1 MLCGGCLAAA
11 SLASTQKGQH
21 HQQRSP
27 RHATRASPDSAKW
40 SPSVGAYEAV
50 PLPPGL
56 TTSLM
61 ALVGLLQTL
70 VSDGKVLQNREKVET
85 PALFVLLSCQQPGEK
100 QSQAGDKWAPGS
112 LELLSEP
119 RYFRQVLLEEETLSR
134 PVWGGGSWGAA
145 FLFRLLVAAQM
156 IC

>member
-1 MLCGGCLAAA
+1 M
-11 SLASTQKGQH
+11 
-21 HQQRSP
+21 
-27 RHATRASPDSAKW
+27 

-50 PLPPGL
+50 AVPPGL

-85 PALFVLLSCQQPGEK
+85 PALFVSLSCQQPAEK
-100 QSQAGDKWAPGS
+100 QSQAGDEWGPGG

-134 PVWGGGSWGAA
+134 PVWGGGS
-145 FLFRLLVAAQM
+145 
-156 IC
+156 

>member
-1 MLCGGCLAAA
+1 M
-11 SLASTQKGQH
+11 
-21 HQQRSP
+21 
-27 RHATRASPDSAKW
+27 

-50 PLPPGL
+50 AVPPGL

-85 PALFVLLSCQQPGEK
+85 PALFVSLSCQQPAEK
-100 QSQAGDKWAPGS
+100 QSQAGDEWAPGG